1 MFALLTVPCSLGGLG
16 IAANVLLM
24 LTICCRRSFR
34 RLYLTVGY
42 SVVAAQ
48 LTARCSW
55 SYGLLFHQG
64 CVDLARSAILLP
76 LGNSIAACRAMTK
89 CSLVETTFL
98 LLVTVSTV
106 SSHNITFTWFRE
118 RFYAMEL
125 SIIDCENI
133 VHSITEY
140 LAQTALNRRGFQT
153 SFNSKK
159 EGEGARLQCIQQ
171 NPPQESVMAWPG
183 WLGGPRKI
191 LGEDLAEY
199 IVAYFPGKTIFWD
212 PCSQLM
218 SKVSFKHQMLFPP
231 ETFSLL
237 PPD

>member
-1 MFALLTVPCSLGGLG
+1 MSTIRRENKNFRCSEELRASAVLLTRFALPRLPDSHNQPGRACIVCITHCPVQPGRPGDRRQR
-16 IAANVLLM
+16 AADADHLLQT
-24 LTICCRRSFR
+24 LLQKV
-34 RLYLTVGY
+34 LYLTVGY

-118 RFYAMEL
+118 RFYAMEF
-125 SIIDCENI
+125 SIIDCENVVLHYRI
-133 VHSITEY
+133 FSTDS
-140 LAQTALNRRGFQT
+140 T
-153 SFNSKK
+153 
-159 EGEGARLQCIQQ
+159 QQ
-171 NPPQESVMAWPG
+171 KRISN
-183 WLGGPRKI
+183 
-191 LGEDLAEY
+191 
-199 IVAYFPGKTIFWD
+199 FF
-212 PCSQLM
+212 
-218 SKVSFKHQMLFPP
+218 
-231 ETFSLL
+231 
-237 PPD
+237 